1 MAETKI
7 KIVVDDSG
15 VTKFIDEAGQE
26 INKFADGLKETRL
39 ELKRIQ
45 DAIASGTF
53 KDDELLKLQK
63 RAGELKDKMGD
74 LAEETR
80 ANAGNAFEGLNN
92 NLGLTSDRLMNLDF
106 EGASAS
112 LKGLTANA
120 QNLTFGEVKKG
131 LKDFVTGLGN
141 LAKAILANPVLLL
154 AGIIAA
160 IFMNWDALVKLWNT
174 SEIDGLKKAQ
184 ASLEAQNKA
193 MNEQIALE
201 KAKGKYG
208 QETYYR
214 LTQILRNEIEILKL
228 KEKQLKL
235 EGDDEEMQKA
245 NEDRQKKILELKQA
259 QVEADGKIFQAVENA
274 KATLDP
280 VVALQQ
286 KKTDSAKEELDALE
300 LIKQRQ
306 QDQKA
311 DLETMTG
318 EMGKYQSLLGK
329 EKTLRDKLQGLVER
343 GVMTNAQALSLQA
356 KAGNSQQKSKEIQ
369 EDINKLIREKIAGI
383 DGEVKGIFSANGG
396 YAEQIRLL
404 SEAANKKMDAVKS
417 DEELAQIEE
426 AKRKQDERNAEAKR
440 KREERL
446 AKIEEAKKKL
456 AEEVLAIEKEIA
468 EFKFRGLSAQEIEI
482 READKKYEI
491 QKATFIQAKKSKED
505 LELLE
510 SQHNIIVGEINQKY
524 ADEKY
529 VKDEAI
535 RQKEIAQVEE
545 QFQLLQQLTSTAKEN
560 EIADAVK
567 NAEKKYETA
576 NGDAATDLAI
586 KIELENKIA
595 EINKKYADEE
605 IKTAKEKS
613 DKLIEI
619 DQKNAEKRQAI
630 RDFVVQQIGN
640 GLSIISQMQEL
651 GLQNELRIAES
662 QNKTEEQKD
671 AIRKKYF
678 EKQKQVQIAQALLST
693 FESAVN
699 MFNAVSKSPITTAF
713 PAAPY
718 IATAS
723 AVALGLLN
731 VAKIRNTQFSGGG
744 SSSSS
749 TAQAPSFS
757 SLSTPQP
764 SMNGVNVQGQQDQ
777 PVFQTYVVSGTIT
790 DNQELSQLIY
800 NQSKL

>member
-7 KIVVDDSG
+7 KIVIDDSG

-120 QNLTFGEVKKG
+120 QSLTFGEVKKG

-141 LAKAILANPVLLL
+141 LAKAILANPILLL
-154 AGIIAA
+154 VGIIAA
-160 IFMNWDALVKLWNT
+160 IFLNWDALVKLWNS
-174 SEIDGLKKAQ
+174 SEIASLKKAEE
-184 ASLEAQNKA
+184 SLARQRDLLQQSIEI
-193 MNEQIALE
+193 EQSR
-201 KAKGKYG
+201 GKYSKVLYEDK
-208 QETYYR
+208 QKLLR
-214 LTQILRNEIEILKL
+214 LQVEELKL
-228 KEKQLKL
+228 AQKRLEL
-235 EGDDEEMQKA
+235 EGDEEEALKKKEEREKA
-245 NEDRQKKILELKQA
+245 IADIKKA
-259 QVEADGKIFQAVENA
+259 QVEADGKIFQAVQGA
-274 KATLDP
+274 KEYMDP
-280 VVALQQ
+280 AVAFAQ
-286 KKTDSAKEELDALE
+286 KKKDAAQQELEAIE
-300 LIKQRQ
+300 LIKQRNNENNLLLDDANNKEWQ
-306 QDQKA
+306 FVRVQDTSVKLRDRLQILVEQGILTQEQANQKA
-311 DLETMTG
+311 IAG
-318 EMGKYQSLLGK
+318 GKHQRDREKVEAEIVALGK
-329 EKTLRDKLQGLVER
+329 AKMEQMQWEKQNLANINGSYFDQLKTLQQVAD
-343 GVMTNAQALSLQA
+343 A
-356 KAGNSQQKSKEIQ
+356 KMN
-369 EDINKLIREKIAGI
+369 
-383 DGEVKGIFSANGG
+383 EVK
-396 YAEQIRLL
+396 
-404 SEAANKKMDAVKS
+404 SE
-417 DEELAQIEE
+417 EELKQIEE
-426 AKRKQDERNAEAKR
+426 DKRKQEERNAEAKR

-446 AKIEEAKKKL
+446 AKIEEARKKL
-456 AEEVLAIEKEIA
+456 AEDVRVIEKEIA
-468 EFKFRGLSAQEIEI
+468 EFKFRGLSAQEMEI

-491 QKATFIQAKKSKED
+491 QKATFIQAKKSKE
-505 LELLE
+505 ELAVLE
-510 SQHNIIVGEINQKY
+510 SQHNIVVAEINKKY

-529 VKDEAI
+529 LKDEEI
-535 RQKEIAQVEE
+535 RQKELARVEE

-560 EIADAVK
+560 EVADAIA

-576 NGDAATDLAI
+576 NNDAQTELAI
-586 KIELENKIA
+586 KLELENKIA

-619 DQKNAEKRQAI
+619 DQKNAEKREAI
-630 RDFVVQQIGN
+630 RDFVIQQIGN

-651 GLQNELRIAES
+651 GLQNELRIAEA

-731 VAKIRNTQFSGGG
+731 VAKIRNTQFSGG
-744 SSSSS
+744 SSNATSP
-749 TAQAPSFS
+749 QAPNFS

-764 SMNGVNVQGQQDQ
+764 SMNGSNVQGQQDQ